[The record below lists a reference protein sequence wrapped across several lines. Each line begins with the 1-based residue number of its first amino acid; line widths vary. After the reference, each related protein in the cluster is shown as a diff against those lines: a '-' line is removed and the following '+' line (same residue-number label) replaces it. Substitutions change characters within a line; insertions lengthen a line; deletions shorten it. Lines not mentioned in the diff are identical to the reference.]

1 MERTWTVS
9 GVFGEWELR
18 VSVRP
23 IEGDEP
29 GIRLPDERLR
39 RALNRFASLDPHFFD
54 VVNLTEATE
63 LAEQGRRV
71 SWPT

>member
-9 GVFGEWELR
+9 GVFGEWQLR

-23 IEGDEP
+23 VEEDEP
-29 GIRLPDERLR
+29 GIRLSDERLH

-54 VVNLTEATE
+54 VVNLTEALE
-63 LAEQGRRV
+63 LSDENGVRHA
-71 SWPT
+71 S

>member
-9 GVFGEWELR
+9 GVFGEWQLR

-23 IEGDEP
+23 FEEDEP
-29 GIRLPDERLR
+29 GIRLPDDRLQ

-63 LAEQGRRV
+63 LIDQNPV
-71 SWPT
+71 NWPI